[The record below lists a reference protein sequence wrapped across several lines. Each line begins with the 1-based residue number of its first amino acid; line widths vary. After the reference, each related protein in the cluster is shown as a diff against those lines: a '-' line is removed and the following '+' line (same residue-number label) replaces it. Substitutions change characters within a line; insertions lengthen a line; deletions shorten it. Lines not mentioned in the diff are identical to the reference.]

1 MNIQTKKII
10 AREFLILLIV
20 IGLGIIGFLS
30 IYPYNLYRNKQIE
43 DLSNIINRKQK
54 GIDSLNI
61 TIGRNLDTI
70 RDTTQAGLPI
80 LKKKSTWEPSIY
92 DAGRVLPPPP
102 PKLLTKSSLIDT
114 DEYGI
119 PIKRKK
125 IPAEKLYE
133 NLLKAGY
140 TETNLGTKDEFIGHI
155 ENFKDAY

>member
-61 TIGRNLDTI
+61 T
-70 RDTTQAGLPI
+70 
-80 LKKKSTWEPSIY
+80 
-92 DAGRVLPPPP
+92 
-102 PKLLTKSSLIDT
+102 
-114 DEYGI
+114 
-119 PIKRKK
+119 
-125 IPAEKLYE
+125 
-133 NLLKAGY
+133 
-140 TETNLGTKDEFIGHI
+140 
-155 ENFKDAY
+155 